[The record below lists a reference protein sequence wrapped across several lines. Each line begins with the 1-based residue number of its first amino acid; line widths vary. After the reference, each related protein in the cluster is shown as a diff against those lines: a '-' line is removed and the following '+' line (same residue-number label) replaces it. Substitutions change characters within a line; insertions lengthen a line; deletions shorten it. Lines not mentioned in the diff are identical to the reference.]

1 MNRKEMLQTVKQ
13 NLRLGTEDHDLIIS
27 DLILTVCAYCNLDPD
42 CVPDILEPF
51 ERKKAKGII
60 DYEAVEGNG
69 YNPEIASI
77 KEGDGSITWAQ
88 TEGNTKASIYG
99 LSESDKAGLRR
110 HRRRRGYAKPVCKRC
125 V

>member
-27 DLILTVCAYCNLDPD
+27 DLILTVCDYCNLDPD

-51 ERKKAKGII
+51 VRKKAKGII

-110 HRRRRGYAKPVCKRC
+110 HRRLSGYAKPVCKN

>member
-1 MNRKEMLQTVKQ
+1 MNSNEMLQTVKQ

-27 DLILTVCAYCNLDPD
+27 DLILTVCDYCNLNPD

-51 ERKKAKGII
+51 VRKKAKGII

-110 HRRRRGYAKPVCKRC
+110 HRRLRGYAKPVCKN

>member
-27 DLILTVCAYCNLDPD
+27 DLILTVWDYCNLDPD

-51 ERKKAKGII
+51 VRKKAKGII

-110 HRRRRGYAKPVCKRC
+110 HRRLRGYAKPVCKN

>member
-1 MNRKEMLQTVKQ
+1 MNSNEMLQTVKQ
-13 NLRLGTEDHDLIIS
+13 NLRLGTEDHDLIIA
-27 DLILTVCAYCNLDPD
+27 DLILTVCDYCNLDPD

-51 ERKKAKGII
+51 VRKKARGII
-60 DYEAVEGNG
+60 EYEASEGSG

-110 HRRRRGYAKPVCKRC
+110 HRRLRGYAKPVCKN

>member
-1 MNRKEMLQTVKQ
+1 MSSKEMLQIVKQ
-13 NLRLGTEDHDLIIS
+13 NLRLDTEDHDMMIS
-27 DLILTVCAYCNLDPD
+27 DIILTVCDYCNLNPG
-42 CVPDILEPF
+42 CIPDILEPF
-51 ERKKAKGII
+51 VRKKVKGII
-60 DYEAVEGNG
+60 DYEAAEGTE

-110 HRRRRGYAKPVCKRC
+110 HRRLRGYAKPICKT

>member
-13 NLRLGTEDHDLIIS
+13 NLRLGTEDYDLIIS
-27 DLILTVCAYCNLDPD
+27 DLILTVCDYCNLDPD

-51 ERKKAKGII
+51 VRKKAKGII

-110 HRRRRGYAKPVCKRC
+110 HRRLRGYAKPVCKN